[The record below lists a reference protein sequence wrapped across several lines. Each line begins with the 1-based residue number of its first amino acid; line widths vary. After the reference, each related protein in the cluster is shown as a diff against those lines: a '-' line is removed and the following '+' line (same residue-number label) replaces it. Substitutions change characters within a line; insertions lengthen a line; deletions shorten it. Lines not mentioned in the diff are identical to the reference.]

1 MAYYKITANKKG
13 ELVAKVQVYT
23 KDIDTGKNKIV
34 TKRIYNEE
42 NLSEAKFK
50 KQVEKFSLEF
60 EENIA
65 DAYEQKTKQI
75 KNNILTFPQ
84 LAQEFANNIEKNYSE
99 CYLERVIKTVDLF
112 NKYLEER
119 RLIKVPISEIKV
131 RDIQLFLNSFTTYK
145 ANKKTVRLIKQLPS
159 IINYRLLARENII
172 NRFSSYELKKD
183 DNKHIL
189 KSTAEKLCNRYKLNI
204 NEYFEEIDSTKQYSI
219 ETIRGYRRVLRTI
232 FNEAIR
238 YEWIVKN
245 PVCATKIGAGSNN
258 TSLRPISEKEVLSY
272 GEAQRFLNEVNSL
285 SDNIINQKIVLKT
298 FLLTGIRKG
307 EMAGLK
313 WCDIDF
319 ENKVVHIRRA
329 RLYSK
334 RKGTYEKVPKT
345 LTSIRDIPIVDTLI
359 RDLKEYYEWFKIT
372 DIDFDN
378 KLDQY
383 YISSTL
389 YRQPTAVDTPY
400 RWLKRFLQNH
410 GFKHMGCHALRHT
423 FCSLLLSQNVPI
435 QTVSKYMGHS
445 DSTVTLEVYS
455 HFIPDTQDKVV
466 NVLNILSYNQ

>member
-1 MAYYKITANKKG
+1 MAYYKITTNQKG
-13 ELVAKVQVYT
+13 KLVAKVQVYT
-23 KDIDTGKNKIV
+23 KDIETGKNKIV

-60 EENIA
+60 EENLA
-65 DAYEQKTKQI
+65 DAYEQKTNQI
-75 KNNILTFPQ
+75 KNNVLSFPQ
-84 LAQEFANNIEKNYSE
+84 LAQEFVANIEKNYSQ
-99 CYLERVIKTVDLF
+99 CYLIRASKIVKLF
-112 NKYLEER
+112 NQYLESK
-119 RLIKVPISEIKV
+119 RLYKVPINEIKV

-145 ANKKTVRLIKQLPS
+145 ASKKSVRLIKQLPS
-159 IINYRLLARENII
+159 NINYRLLARENII
-172 NRFSSYELKKD
+172 NRFSSYHLKKD
-183 DNKHIL
+183 SDKHIL

-204 NEYFEEIDSTKQYSI
+204 NEYFEDVDNTRQYSV

-258 TSLRPISEKEVLSY
+258 TSLRAISEKEVLSFS
-272 GEAQRFLNEVNSL
+272 EAQRFLNEVNSL
-285 SDNIINQKIVLKT
+285 SNEVINQKVVLKI

-319 ENKVVHIRRA
+319 ENKVVHIRRS
-329 RLYSK
+329 RLFSELI
-334 RKGTYEKVPKT
+334 GTYEKTPKT
-345 LTSIRDIPIVDTLI
+345 KTSIRDIPLADSLI

-372 DIDFDN
+372 DKDFDN
-378 KLDQY
+378 KLDEY
-383 YISSTL
+383 YICSTI
-389 YRQPTAVDTPY
+389 YRRPTAVDTPY
-400 RWLKRFLQNH
+400 RWLKAFLQNH
-410 GFKHMGCHALRHT
+410 GFQHMGCHALRHT
-423 FCSLLLSQNVPI
+423 YCSLLLSQNVPI

-445 DSTVTLEVYS
+445 DSTITLEVYS

-466 NVLNILSYNQ
+466 NVLNVLTYR

>member
-1 MAYYKITANKKG
+1 MAYYKITTNKKDN
-13 ELVAKVQVYT
+13 LIAKIQVYT

-65 DAYEQKTKQI
+65 DAYEQKTNQI
-75 KNNILTFPQ
+75 KNNILSFPQ
-84 LAQEFANNIEKNYSE
+84 LAQEFVNNIEKNYSE
-99 CYLERVIKTVDLF
+99 CYLERATKTINLF
-112 NKYLEER
+112 NKFLEER
-119 RLIKVPISEIKV
+119 RIIKVPVSEIKV
-131 RDIQLFLNSFTTYK
+131 RDVQLFLNSFTTYK
-145 ANKKTVRLIKQLPS
+145 ASKKTVKLIKQLPS
-159 IINYRLLARENII
+159 NINYRLLARENII
-172 NRFSSYELKKD
+172 NRFSSYYLKKD
-183 DNKHIL
+183 NNKHIL

-204 NEYFEEIDSTKQYSI
+204 NEYFEDIDNTRQYSV
-219 ETIRGYRRVLRTI
+219 ETIRGYRRILRTI

-238 YEWIVKN
+238 YEWIMKN
-245 PVCATKIGAGSNN
+245 PVCATKVGAGSNN
-258 TSLRPISEKEVLSY
+258 TSLRAISEKEVLSFS
-272 GEAQRFLNEVNSL
+272 EAQRFLNEVNSL
-285 SDNIINQKIVLKT
+285 SDEIINQKIVLKI
-298 FLLTGIRKG
+298 FLLTGIRKE
-307 EMAGLK
+307 EMAALK

-334 RKGTYEKVPKT
+334 RIGTYEKVPKT
-345 LTSIRDIPIVDTLI
+345 KTSIRDIPLVDSLI
-359 RDLKEYYEWFKIT
+359 KDLKDYYEWFKIT
-372 DIDFDN
+372 DRDFDN

-389 YRQPTAVDTPY
+389 YRLPTAVDTPY

-410 GFKHMGCHALRHT
+410 NFNHMGCHALRHT

-445 DSTVTLEVYS
+445 DSTITLEVYS
-455 HFIPDTQDKVV
+455 HFIPDTKDKVV
-466 NVLNILSYNQ
+466 NVLNNLT